1 MLPFTGTIA
10 WGLFSLS
17 AVLASPQCVSNT
29 PDGPLHITAHCMD
42 PIYNTPIIARE
53 TDEITPVP
61 HRRVAG
67 YFNDTTAEFTI
78 YLPLK
83 DEWKGRF
90 FQLVYPLQGPT
101 AEDKTIAF
109 GIASGA
115 YTVRAATGGGYRGDA
130 AVAKLSRQIAR
141 EFYGISNPAETNHI
155 YGYIYGGSG
164 GSMQTIGALE
174 NTVGVWDG
182 GIALVQGVPMS
193 IPNNFCIRALA
204 GLVLG
209 EKADL
214 VADAVSPG
222 GSGDPFSGLEDHES
236 LVLEE
241 VTALGL
247 PLLGWEDFEGL
258 AGNRTKHLEMF
269 RTVVIANVKRADP
282 GYVDDF
288 WNKDGYLGK
297 EDSKLGQFFRD
308 RLVDF
313 EATVVEVDRGMDGVP
328 VRVKLSHLPE
338 HTPNELEF
346 TILSHVER
354 QETRSDVGSFTG
366 VINKEDQSVF
376 IYSDNNATILASLEK
391 NTPLRADNR
400 WNLAL
405 HAWHRHQLPPIQGGY
420 YGYNHLRKENGEP
433 RYPQRDILL
442 APSMSR
448 PAAGG
453 GTHTGKITGKLM
465 VIDNLA
471 DYDAFAWHA
480 DWYRTQV
487 QSALGEKFQN
497 NYRLYFNEHADHGM
511 GPPAQDQEHRLVDI
525 TGHYDQLLRD
535 LSAWVERDSQPPRGT
550 RYTVE
555 NGQVKVAAK
564 ASQRAGIQPV
574 VSLTVRGGNQT
585 EIRVGEQLLFVLK
598 AEVPPGTGSIVSVE
612 WDPSGTGDFVRV
624 DVGKPRP
631 KLTARMRYAFE
642 EPGTYF
648 PVVRVTSHRDGDV
661 DTSFARVMN
670 LGRVRVVVH

>member
-1 MLPFTGTIA
+1 
-10 WGLFSLS
+10 
-17 AVLASPQCVSNT
+17 
-29 PDGPLHITAHCMD
+29 
-42 PIYNTPIIARE
+42 
-53 TDEITPVP
+53 
-61 HRRVAG
+61 
-67 YFNDTTAEFTI
+67 
-78 YLPLK
+78 
-83 DEWKGRF
+83 
-90 FQLVYPLQGPT
+90 
-101 AEDKTIAF
+101 
-109 GIASGA
+109 
-115 YTVRAATGGGYRGDA
+115 
-130 AVAKLSRQIAR
+130 
-141 EFYGISNPAETNHI
+141 
-155 YGYIYGGSG
+155 
-164 GSMQTIGALE
+164 
-174 NTVGVWDG
+174 
-182 GIALVQGVPMS
+182 
-193 IPNNFCIRALA
+193 
-204 GLVLG
+204 
-209 EKADL
+209 
-214 VADAVSPG
+214 
-222 GSGDPFSGLEDHES
+222 
-236 LVLEE
+236 
-241 VTALGL
+241 
-247 PLLGWEDFEGL
+247 
-258 AGNRTKHLEMF
+258 
-269 RTVVIANVKRADP
+269 VVIANVKRADP

-308 RLVDF
+308 RVVDF
-313 EATVVEVDRGMDGVP
+313 EATVVEVDRGKDGVP
-328 VRVKLSHLPE
+328 VRIKLSHLPE
-338 HTPNELEF
+338 HTPDELEF

-354 QETRSDVGSFTG
+354 QQTRSDVGSFTG

-376 IYSDNNATILASLEK
+376 IYSDNNATILASLER

-400 WNLAL
+400 WNLAV
-405 HAWHRHQLPPIQGGY
+405 HAWHRHQLPPMQGGY
-420 YGYNHLRKENGEP
+420 YGYNYLRKENGEP

-453 GTHTGKITGKLM
+453 GTHTGEITGKLM

-480 DWYRTQV
+480 DWYRAQV
-487 QSALGEKFQN
+487 QNALGEKFQN

-511 GPPAQDQEHRLVDI
+511 GPPAQDQEHRVVDI

-535 LSAWVERDSQPPRGT
+535 LSAWVERDSQPPRVT

-585 EIRVGEQLLFVLK
+585 EIRMGEQLHFLLK
-598 AEVPPGTGSIVSVE
+598 AEVPAGTGSIVSVE

-648 PVVRVTSHRDGDV
+648 PVVRVSSHRDGDV

-670 LGRVRVVVH
+670 LGRVRVVVHYGEL